1 MHGHQKCRSRDK
13 DELKGPQ
20 SNVRDGEEVV
30 IANIF
35 ASRLQSVADKI
46 ILFVSP
52 DFLRSHH
59 KDHNTENE
67 HDSEPDLSDTVHY
80 VVTPSQKRYIGIGK
94 GSEKG
99 NKNN

>member
-1 MHGHQKCRSRDK
+1 MPSVCNVH

-30 IANIF
+30 VANIF

-52 DFLRSHH
+52 DSLCSHH
-59 KDHNTENE
+59 EDHNTENE
-67 HDSEPDLSDTVHY
+67 QDSEPDLPNTVHLLFY
-80 VVTPSQKRYIGIGK
+80 AILQRHSCIGTAMPL
-94 GSEKG
+94 
-99 NKNN
+99 